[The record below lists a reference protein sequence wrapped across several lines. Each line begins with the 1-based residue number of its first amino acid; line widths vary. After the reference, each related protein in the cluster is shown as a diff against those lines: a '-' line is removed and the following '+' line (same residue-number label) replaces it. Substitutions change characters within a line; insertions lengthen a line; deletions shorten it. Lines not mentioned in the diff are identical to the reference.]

1 MKKIKKYI
9 RYLLLLLERPLSAML
24 LLSSLLLLLS
34 TLILFSPRLLL
45 LLRLLSLV
53 LLLRERDLLLS
64 RSTVEV
70 SVANSRQDF
79 LARSAENV

>member
-1 MKKIKKYI
+1 
-9 RYLLLLLERPLSAML
+9 
-24 LLSSLLLLLS
+24 
-34 TLILFSPRLLL
+34 LILFSPRLLL

-64 RSTVEV
+64 RSTLLV

-79 LARSAENV
+79 LARSAENVDG